1 MAGEIT
7 LKSTLLEALELMREK
22 LRISSAKYDCL
33 EPARGME
40 ESWAEALVQ
49 VRILEAHIHALE
61 SEEVR
66 KALYE
71 WKKGAQ
77 EYGTETEEKEPA
89 EEQREAEQAHTGT
102 GKYNMA

>member
-40 ESWAEALVQ
+40 ESWAEELVQ

-89 EEQREAEQAHTGT
+89 EEQRKTGQADPGT
-102 GKYNMA
+102 GEHH